1 MPFDGDNQDVV
12 FNKIKA
18 GKFNINVDLSEECKD
33 LLKKMIMVD
42 VNKRINIEDAI
53 NHQWITINKKQ
64 NHQDSKKLNPEVI
77 QNLKKFRGSSTLK
90 KAAVNILVKHLDH
103 NQLQSLKE
111 EFEKIDTDFSGFIEL
126 KELETIMKSSGQHL
140 SHSEINQIIQQ
151 IDYADN
157 QKINYSEFLAA
168 TINVK
173 TYLTNERAL
182 AIFHGFDI
190 NDTGFITEL

>member
-53 NHQWITINKKQ
+53 NHQWIAINKKQ
-64 NHQDSKKLNPEVI
+64 NYQDSKLLNPEVI

-140 SHSEINQIIQQ
+140 SHSEINQII
-151 IDYADN
+151 
-157 QKINYSEFLAA
+157 
-168 TINVK
+168 
-173 TYLTNERAL
+173 
-182 AIFHGFDI
+182 
-190 NDTGFITEL
+190 